1 MYNIVTTMTKK
12 ATDIET
18 TGIKIGIYIKYQREK
33 KKYSLSEFARITDLD
48 TSFLL
53 RLENGVYKSVKLDVL
68 QKLALGFNMSLEDF
82 MIKCKLIQNDQK
94 KKMPTL
100 EYYLKEKYQLPDEA
114 IEDVKIMINVLE
126 NKYKDEIALLKKKHQ
141 KYWKTSS

>member
-1 MYNIVTTMTKK
+1 MTKK